1 MTAAPGVEEP
11 YGALV
16 TWDADGR
23 IGRPDI
29 AGDGWPIPCAE
40 AEMHGVVLMALLVVQ
55 QADTVARPPVPAPAP
70 LITQARTGFGSY
82 EPELP
87 AGRSGPAMVSDTGR
101 KQAVEHSD
109 FYYKRL
115 AIHRYASYATVPLF
129 VTEYFLGE
137 HLFNHPGEGGATKS
151 AHGAVAGGIA
161 VLFGVNTITGVWNLW
176 DSRHETDGRTRRYLH
191 SILMLAADAGFA
203 WAGATAPGD
212 EGPGAEDVAAE
223 LDSRRRKHRTIALSS
238 MGISLASYGMMLIW
252 KD

>member
-1 MTAAPGVEEP
+1 
-11 YGALV
+11 
-16 TWDADGR
+16 
-23 IGRPDI
+23 
-29 AGDGWPIPCAE
+29 
-40 AEMHGVVLMALLVVQ
+40 MHAVALMALLVIQ
-55 QADTVARPPVPAPAP
+55 QPDTVAGPAAVPPASLIMVAAARFESYAPV
-70 LITQARTGFGSY
+70 
-82 EPELP
+82 LP
-87 AGRSGPAMVSDTGR
+87 AGGPGWAMLADTGR

-137 HLFNHPGEGGATKS
+137 HLFNHPGEEGSTKS

-191 SILMLAADAGFA
+191 SFLMLAADAGFA

-212 EGPGAEDVAAE
+212 DGPGPQ
-223 LDSRRRKHRTIALSS
+223 LDSRRRKHRTIALTS
-238 MGISLASYGMMLIW
+238 MGISLASYGMMLLW

>member
-1 MTAAPGVEEP
+1 
-11 YGALV
+11 
-16 TWDADGR
+16 
-23 IGRPDI
+23 
-29 AGDGWPIPCAE
+29 
-40 AEMHGVVLMALLVVQ
+40 MHGVLLMALLVMQ
-55 QADTVARPPVPAPAP
+55 QADTFGGPAARAPAS
-70 LITQARTGFGSY
+70 LITVAPAGFQSY

-87 AGRSGPAMVSDTGR
+87 ARRPGPAVVTDTGR

-137 HLFNHPGEGGATKS
+137 HLFKHPGEGGSTKS

-176 DSRHETDGRTRRYLH
+176 DSRHEADGRTRRYLH

-212 EGPGAEDVAAE
+212 EGPGAE

>member
-1 MTAAPGVEEP
+1 MPGV
-11 YGALV
+11 
-16 TWDADGR
+16 
-23 IGRPDI
+23 I
-29 AGDGWPIPCAE
+29 
-40 AEMHGVVLMALLVVQ
+40 LMALLVIQ
-55 QADTVARPPVPAPAP
+55 QADTGAPAAASTPASLITLASAGFHSYEPDLPAGQPAPA
-70 LITQARTGFGSY
+70 
-82 EPELP
+82 
-87 AGRSGPAMVSDTGR
+87 MVTDTGR

-137 HLFNHPGEGGATKS
+137 HLFKHPGEGGSTKS

-176 DSRHETDGRTRRYLH
+176 DSRHEADGRTRRYLH
-191 SILMLAADAGFA
+191 SFLMLAADAGFA

-212 EGPGAEDVAAE
+212 DGPGAE
-223 LDSRRRKHRTIALSS
+223 LDSRRRKHRTIALTS
-238 MGISLASYGMMLIW
+238 MGVSLASYGMMLIW